1 MFSSAIRKF
10 SREALARQ
18 LARPKPFPL
27 TNFQRIFP
35 VAAGRT
41 LHLRCLPPF
50 TKTQPLSTFQSCRF
64 YESTRLDPKLPR
76 TKLLKVSDPEEQT
89 LEVSESGS
97 FGIVKWNLAFIV
109 LYVLATKV
117 TLDLW
122 TEDCESSDE
131 CQIPRCSSHEVG
143 HYIGRLPP
151 CLI

>member
-1 MFSSAIRKF
+1 MFSSAIKKF
-10 SREALARQ
+10 GREVLARQ
-18 LARPKPFPL
+18 PARPKPLAL
-27 TNFQRIFP
+27 TDFQKIFSMG
-35 VAAGRT
+35 AGRT

-50 TKTQPLSTFQSCRF
+50 AKTQSLSRFQSCRF
-64 YESTRLDPKLPR
+64 HESTRLDPKITMAKLP
-76 TKLLKVSDPEEQT
+76 KISDPEEQT
-89 LEVSESGS
+89 LDISESGS
-97 FGIVKWNLAFIV
+97 LGLVKWNLAFIM